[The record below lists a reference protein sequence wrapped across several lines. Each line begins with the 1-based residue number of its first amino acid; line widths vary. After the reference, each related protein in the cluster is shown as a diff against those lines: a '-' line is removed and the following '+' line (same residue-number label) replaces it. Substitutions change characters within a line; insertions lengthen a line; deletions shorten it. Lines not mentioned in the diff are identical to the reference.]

1 MLEIKVPEIVYLVT
15 TIISIVSVVIAAYY
29 QRKRKLEE
37 EKKLLLE
44 KKPEEA
50 KLEEYKVFRKWLP
63 RKIPEEAKPEGYKVL
78 LERKWVKTILFY
90 MIMIV
95 GMLARE
101 TYSMLVKGKSFNW
114 IGFLVAAVVS
124 PMIFNSVYANIRTL
138 DIDVTSIA
146 LSFQNGFFWNS
157 VFEVIRPD

>member
-1 MLEIKVPEIVYLVT
+1 MLEIKVPEIVYLVM
-15 TIISIVSVVIAAYY
+15 TIISIVSVVITAYY

-44 KKPEEA
+44 KK
-50 KLEEYKVFRKWLP
+50 
-63 RKIPEEAKPEGYKVL
+63 PEEAKPEGYKVL

-101 TYSMLVKGKSFNW
+101 TYNMLVKGKSFNW